1 MAIWTKPLITGASPV
16 VADTRAGS
24 QPSAVLR
31 FDGNTLYLSGV
42 LNFDTVVGLD
52 RAVADWLK
60 GQSGNDCI
68 ADLAEVQYSNSAG
81 IALLL
86 GWMRLAA
93 AAKRKLT
100 LRAVPTDMLALA
112 AVGGLSG
119 LFGESAE

>member
-1 MAIWTKPLITGASPV
+1 MA
-16 VADTRAGS
+16 ADKLANP
-24 QPSAVLR
+24 QPSAALR
-31 FDGNTLYLSGV
+31 FDGDTLYLSGV
-42 LNFDTVVGLD
+42 LNFETVISFDG
-52 RAVADWLK
+52 AVADWLK
-60 GQSGNDCI
+60 GRSGSDCI

-86 GWMRLAA
+86 SWMRLAA
-93 AAKRKLT
+93 AAGCKLT

>member
-1 MAIWTKPLITGASPV
+1 MIWTKPLITGASPV
-16 VADTRAGS
+16 AADTRAGS
-24 QPSAVLR
+24 QPSAVVRL
-31 FDGNTLYLSGV
+31 DGNTLYLSGV

-52 RAVADWLK
+52 RTVADWLK
-60 GQSGNDCI
+60 GQSENDCI

-86 GWMRLAA
+86 GWMRLAVA
-93 AAKRKLT
+93 AERKLT